1 MTSRNYASEY
11 RKYQKQQKQKKDR
24 ASRNAARRI
33 MIKKGKVTKGDK
45 KDVSHKNGNPRDNRP
60 KNLTV
65 QRQSKNRS
73 YRRTRTAGK
82 LHRTAQKEKQDMP
95 MHGKK
100 KSKMMNKGG
109 AAKKKSKMMA
119 KGGAPKKMKMMYGGA
134 AKKKSKMM
142 ARGGA
147 ARRR

>member
-33 MIKKGKVTKGDK
+33 MMKKGKVTKGDG

-73 YRRTRTAGK
+73 YCRTRTAGK
-82 LHRTAQKEKQDMP
+82 LHRTA
-95 MHGKK
+95 
-100 KSKMMNKGG
+100 
-109 AAKKKSKMMA
+109 
-119 KGGAPKKMKMMYGGA
+119 
-134 AKKKSKMM
+134 
-142 ARGGA
+142 
-147 ARRR
+147 

>member
-33 MIKKGKVTKGDK
+33 MMKKGKVTKGDK

-119 KGGAPKKMKMMYGGA
+119 KGGATKKMKMMYGGA

>member
-1 MTSRNYASEY
+1 MATRNYVSEY
-11 RKYQKQQKQKKDR
+11 KRYQKQQKQKKDR
-24 ASRNAARRI
+24 ASRNAARRL
-33 MIKKGKVTKGDK
+33 MLKKGKVKRGDG

-65 QRQSKNRS
+65 ERQSKNRS

-100 KSKMMNKGG
+100 KSKMMNRGG
-109 AAKKKSKMMA
+109 AAKKKTKYMA
-119 KGGAPKKMKMMYGGA
+119 KGGMKKTKYMAKGGMKKTKY
-134 AKKKSKMM
+134 M

-147 ARRR
+147 AKRK

>member
-1 MTSRNYASEY
+1 MTSRNYGSEY
-11 RKYQKQQKQKKDR
+11 KRYQKQQKQKKDR

-33 MIKKGKVTKGDK
+33 MMKKGKVTKGDK

-100 KSKMMNKGG
+100 KSKMMARGG
-109 AAKKKSKMMA
+109 TAKKKTKMMA
-119 KGGAPKKMKMMYGGA
+119 KGGMKKTKYMAKGGM
-134 AKKKSKMM
+134 KKSKMM

>member
-1 MTSRNYASEY
+1 MSSRNYASEY

-24 ASRNAARRI
+24 ASRNAARRV
-33 MIKKGKVTKGDK
+33 MVKKGKVTKGDG

-65 QRQSKNRS
+65 ERRSKNRS

-82 LHRTAQKEKQDMP
+82 LHRTAQKETTIMP

-109 AAKKKSKMMA
+109 ATKKSKMMA
-119 KGGAPKKMKMMYGGA
+119 KGGATKKMKMMYGGS
-134 AKKKSKMM
+134 AKKKTKMM
-142 ARGGA
+142 SRGGA

>member
-1 MTSRNYASEY
+1 MTSRNYGSEY
-11 RKYQKQQKQKKDR
+11 KKYQKQQKQKKDR
-24 ASRNAARRI
+24 ASRNAARRV
-33 MIKKGKVTKGDK
+33 MLKKGKVTKGDG

-82 LHRTAQKEKQDMP
+82 LHRTAQKETTIMP

-109 AAKKKSKMMA
+109 AMKKTKYMA
-119 KGGAPKKMKMMYGGA
+119 KGGMKKKTKMM
-134 AKKKSKMM
+134 S
-142 ARGGA
+142 RGGA
-147 ARRR
+147 ARRK

>member
-73 YRRTRTAGK
+73 YRRTKTAGK

-109 AAKKKSKMMA
+109 AMKKTKYMA
-119 KGGAPKKMKMMYGGA
+119 KGGMKKTKY
-134 AKKKSKMM
+134 M

-147 ARRR
+147 ARRK

>member
-100 KSKMMNKGG
+100 KSKMMARGG
-109 AAKKKSKMMA
+109 AAKKKTKMMA
-119 KGGAPKKMKMMYGGA
+119 KGGMKKTKYMAKGGM
-134 AKKKSKMM
+134 KKSKMM

>member
-1 MTSRNYASEY
+1 MISRNYASEY

-24 ASRNAARRI
+24 ASRNAARRV
-33 MIKKGKVTKGDK
+33 MLKKGKVTKGDG

-65 QRQSKNRS
+65 ERRSKNRS

-82 LHRTAQKEKQDMP
+82 LHRTAQKETTIMP

-109 AAKKKSKMMA
+109 ATKKSKMMNKGGAMKKTKYMA
-119 KGGAPKKMKMMYGGA
+119 KGGMKKTMGY
-134 AKKKSKMM
+134 S
-142 ARGGA
+142 RGGA
-147 ARRR
+147 TRRK

>member
-1 MTSRNYASEY
+1 MTSRNYLEEY
-11 RKYQKQQKQKKDR
+11 RRYQKQQKQKKDR

-73 YRRTRTAGK
+73 YLRTRTAGK

-109 AAKKKSKMMA
+109 AMKKTKYMA
-119 KGGAPKKMKMMYGGA
+119 KGGMKKTKMM
-134 AKKKSKMM
+134 S
-142 ARGGA
+142 RGGA

>member
-1 MTSRNYASEY
+1 MTSRNYGSEY
-11 RKYQKQQKQKKDR
+11 KRYQKQQKQKKDR

-33 MIKKGKVTKGDK
+33 MMKKGKVTKGDK

-100 KSKMMNKGG
+100 KSKMMARGG
-109 AAKKKSKMMA
+109 AAKKKTKMMA
-119 KGGAPKKMKMMYGGA
+119 KGGMKKTKYMAKGGM
-134 AKKKSKMM
+134 KKSKMM

>member
-33 MIKKGKVTKGDK
+33 MMKKGKVTKGDK

-100 KSKMMNKGG
+100 KSKMMQKGG
-109 AAKKKSKMMA
+109 AL
-119 KGGAPKKMKMMYGGA
+119 
-134 AKKKSKMM
+134 KKKSKMM

>member
-119 KGGAPKKMKMMYGGA
+119 KGGATKKMKMMYGGA

>member
-24 ASRNAARRI
+24 ASRNAARRV
-33 MIKKGKVTKGDK
+33 MVKKGKVTKGDG

-65 QRQSKNRS
+65 ERRSKNRS

-82 LHRTAQKEKQDMP
+82 LHRTAQKETIIMP

-109 AAKKKSKMMA
+109 ATKKSKMMA
-119 KGGAPKKMKMMYGGA
+119 KGGATKKMKMMYGGS
-134 AKKKSKMM
+134 AKKKTKMM
-142 ARGGA
+142 SRGGA

>member
-1 MTSRNYASEY
+1 MTSRNYLEEY
-11 RKYQKQQKQKKDR
+11 RRYQKQQKQKKDR

-82 LHRTAQKEKQDMP
+82 LHRTA
-95 MHGKK
+95 
-100 KSKMMNKGG
+100 
-109 AAKKKSKMMA
+109 
-119 KGGAPKKMKMMYGGA
+119 
-134 AKKKSKMM
+134 
-142 ARGGA
+142 
-147 ARRR
+147 

>member
-1 MTSRNYASEY
+1 MTSRNYGSEY
-11 RKYQKQQKQKKDR
+11 KRYQKQQKQKKDR

-33 MIKKGKVTKGDK
+33 MMKKGKVTKGDK

-100 KSKMMNKGG
+100 KSKMMQRGGVAKKKTKMMQKGG
-109 AAKKKSKMMA
+109 AL
-119 KGGAPKKMKMMYGGA
+119 
-134 AKKKSKMM
+134 KKKSKMM

>member
-11 RKYQKQQKQKKDR
+11 KRYQKQQKQKKDR

-33 MIKKGKVTKGDK
+33 MIKKGKVNKGDK

-82 LHRTAQKEKQDMP
+82 LHRTA
-95 MHGKK
+95 
-100 KSKMMNKGG
+100 
-109 AAKKKSKMMA
+109 
-119 KGGAPKKMKMMYGGA
+119 
-134 AKKKSKMM
+134 
-142 ARGGA
+142 
-147 ARRR
+147 

>member
-109 AAKKKSKMMA
+109 AMKKTKYMA
-119 KGGAPKKMKMMYGGA
+119 KGGMKKKTKMM
-134 AKKKSKMM
+134 S
-142 ARGGA
+142 RGGA

>member
-33 MIKKGKVTKGDK
+33 MMKKGKVTKGDK

>member
-1 MTSRNYASEY
+1 MTSRNYGSEY
-11 RKYQKQQKQKKDR
+11 KRYQKQQKQKKDR

-33 MIKKGKVTKGDK
+33 MMKKGKVTKGDK

-100 KSKMMNKGG
+100 KSKMMARGG
-109 AAKKKSKMMA
+109 AGMKKKTKYMA
-119 KGGAPKKMKMMYGGA
+119 KGGAGM
-134 AKKKSKMM
+134 KKKSKMM

>member
-1 MTSRNYASEY
+1 MTSRNYGSEY
-11 RKYQKQQKQKKDR
+11 KKYQKQQKQKKDR
-24 ASRNAARRI
+24 ASRNAARRV
-33 MIKKGKVTKGDK
+33 MLKKGKVTKGDG

-65 QRQSKNRS
+65 ERRSKNRS

-82 LHRTAQKEKQDMP
+82 LHRTAQKETTIMP

-109 AAKKKSKMMA
+109 AMKKTKYMA
-119 KGGAPKKMKMMYGGA
+119 KGGMKKKTKMM
-134 AKKKSKMM
+134 S
-142 ARGGA
+142 RGGA
-147 ARRR
+147 ARRK

>member
-1 MTSRNYASEY
+1 MTSRNYGSEY
-11 RKYQKQQKQKKDR
+11 KRYQKQQKQKKDR

-33 MIKKGKVTKGDK
+33 MMKKGKVTKGDK

-119 KGGAPKKMKMMYGGA
+119 KGGATKKMKMMYGGA

>member
-1 MTSRNYASEY
+1 MTSRNYGSEY
-11 RKYQKQQKQKKDR
+11 KRYQKQQKQKKDR

-73 YRRTRTAGK
+73 YRRTKTAGK
-82 LHRTAQKEKQDMP
+82 LHRTAQKEKQKMP
-95 MHGKK
+95 MHGNK
-100 KSKMMNKGG
+100 KSKMMN
-109 AAKKKSKMMA
+109 

-147 ARRR
+147 AKR